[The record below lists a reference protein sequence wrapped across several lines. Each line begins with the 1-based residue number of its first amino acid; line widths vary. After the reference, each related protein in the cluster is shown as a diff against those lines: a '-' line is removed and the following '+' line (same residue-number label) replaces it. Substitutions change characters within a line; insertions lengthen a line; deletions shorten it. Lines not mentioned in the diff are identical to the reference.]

1 MDFFGRLTIDS
12 LPFYSAIAA
21 SGAGVTVL
29 GGLSVVALV
38 TYLGAWKTLFG
49 EWLTSLDHKKI
60 GIMYVVVALVMLMRG
75 FIDAAMMR
83 SQQAI
88 AFNSDG
94 YLPPSHFDQ
103 IFSSHGTIMI
113 FFMAMPFLSGLIN
126 FVMPQQIGSRD
137 VAFPFMN
144 AVSLWLTAAG
154 AGLVLISLVIGK
166 FSTAGWT
173 GYPPY
178 SGSEYTPG
186 VGVDYWLWAVLVSG
200 VGSTM
205 SGINFLVTILKRRAP
220 GMTMFR
226 LPLFTWTVFVA
237 AVLMIFAFPA
247 LTVACVMLA
256 LDRTLDFHF
265 FTNGDGGNM
274 MNYINLFWLWGHPEV
289 YILILPA
296 FGVFSEVV
304 AVFSQKRLFGYISL
318 VLATMAIGILSF
330 TVWLHHFFTMGSSE
344 TVNSFFGI
352 MTTIIAVPTGVKV
365 FDWLLTMFR
374 GRLIFKPPM
383 LYTLG
388 FLVTFVIGGLSGVLL
403 AMPPVDYLMHNTT
416 FLIAHFHNM
425 IIPGVLFG
433 YLAGYMFWFPK
444 AFGFKLNE
452 WWGAASFWCWI
463 IGFYLAFMPLYVLGL
478 MGMPRRMEH
487 YDIASW
493 QPHLIVAAIGAFI
506 IFLGIVCLGV
516 QLWVSVRDRRSAL
529 DLTGDPWNARS
540 LEWQTSSPPAPY
552 NFAVLPKV
560 QAIDAFWDM
569 KERGVAYEKPA
580 SYKPITMP
588 KNTLIPLMIGGTA
601 FVFGFAMVWWIWWLA
616 IASFA
621 FIGALIIVRSFDDDP
636 DFTMPAST
644 VQAIEDRRY
653 EELAKA
659 PRNEMADDPGYAGDP
674 GALPEGAR

>member
-1 MDFFGRLTIDS
+1 VELFGRLTFDS

-29 GGLSVVALV
+29 GALSVMAVI
-38 TYLGAWKTLFG
+38 TYFGAWRLVLFD
-49 EWLTSLDHKKI
+49 WVSSLDHKKI
-60 GIMYVVVALVMLMRG
+60 GIMYIMVALVMLMRG

-94 YLPPSHFDQ
+94 YLPPGHFDQ

-113 FFMAMPFLSGLIN
+113 FFMAMPFLAGLIN
-126 FVMPQQIGSRD
+126 LIMPQQLGSRD

-144 AVSLWLTAAG
+144 SISLWLTTAG

-178 SGSEYTPG
+178 SGPEYTPG
-186 VGVDYWLWAVLVSG
+186 VGVDYWVWAVLISG

-205 SGINFLVTILKRRAP
+205 SGINFLVTIVKCRAP
-220 GMTMFR
+220 GMTMLR
-226 LPLFTWTVFVA
+226 LPLFTWTVLVTS
-237 AVLMIFAFPA
+237 VLMIFAFPA
-247 LTVACVMLA
+247 LTVACGMLA
-256 LDRTLDFHF
+256 LDRTAGFHF
-265 FTNGDGGNM
+265 FTNAMGGNM

-304 AVFSQKRLFGYISL
+304 ATFSQKRLFGYISL
-318 VLATMAIGILSF
+318 VLATCAIGLLSF
-330 TVWLHHFFTMGSSE
+330 TVWLHHFFTMGSSAN
-344 TVNSFFGI
+344 VNSFFGI

-365 FDWLLTMFR
+365 FDWLLTMYR
-374 GRLIFKPPM
+374 GRIIFKPPM
-383 LYTLG
+383 LYTIG
-388 FLVTFVIGGLSGVLL
+388 FLVTFCIGGLSGVLL

-452 WWGAASFWCWI
+452 KWGAWSFWCWI

-478 MGMPRRMEH
+478 LGMPRRMEH
-487 YDIASW
+487 YEIAAW

-506 IFLGIVCLGV
+506 ISLGIVCLAV
-516 QLWVSVRDRRSAL
+516 QLVVSIRDRQQAL
-529 DLTGDPWNARS
+529 DLTGDPWNGRS
-540 LEWQTSSPPAPY
+540 LEWLTSSPPAPY
-552 NFAVLPKV
+552 NFALVPQV
-560 QAIDAFWDM
+560 QSIDAFWDM
-569 KERGVAYEKPA
+569 KQRGVAYERPDR
-580 SYKPITMP
+580 YVDITLP
-588 KNTLIPLMIGGTA
+588 KNSFIGAVIGGA
-601 FVFGFAMVWWIWWLA
+601 GFVFGFAMIWYIWWLA
-616 IASFA
+616 LLCLAAIFVAIVIRAS
-621 FIGALIIVRSFDDDP
+621 DDDT
-636 DFTMPAST
+636 TMVIPAAE
-644 VQAIEDRRY
+644 VKAIEDARFAQ
-653 EELAKA
+653 LAKA
-659 PRNEMADDPGYAGDP
+659 PKNEMADDPGFAGQP
-674 GALPEGAR
+674 LPEGAA

>member
-1 MDFFGRLTIDS
+1 MELFGRLTFDS

-29 GGLSVVALV
+29 GALSVAGVI
-38 TYLGAWKTLFG
+38 TYFGAWRIVLFD
-49 EWLTSLDHKKI
+49 WVSSLDHKKI
-60 GIMYVVVALVMLMRG
+60 GIMYIMVALVMLMRG
-75 FIDAAMMR
+75 FIEAAMMR
-83 SQQAI
+83 SQQAV

-94 YLPPSHFDQ
+94 YLPPGHFDQ

-126 FVMPQQIGSRD
+126 LIMPQQLGSRD

-144 AVSLWLTAAG
+144 SISLWFTTAG

-178 SGSEYTPG
+178 SGPEYTPG
-186 VGVDYWLWAVLVSG
+186 VGVDYWLWAVLISG

-205 SGINFLVTILKRRAP
+205 TGINFLVTIIKCRAP

-226 LPLFTWTVFVA
+226 LPLFTWTVFVTNI
-237 AVLMIFAFPA
+237 LMIFAFPA

-256 LDRTLDFHF
+256 LDRSAGFHF
-265 FTNGDGGNM
+265 FTNAMGGNM
-274 MNYINLFWLWGHPEV
+274 MNYVNLFWLWGHPEV

-318 VLATMAIGILSF
+318 VLATMAIGLLSF
-330 TVWLHHFFTMGSSE
+330 TVWLHHFFTMGSSAN
-344 TVNSFFGI
+344 VNSFFGV

-365 FDWLLTMFR
+365 FDWLLTMYR
-374 GRLIFKPPM
+374 GRIIFKPPM
-383 LYTLG
+383 LYTIG
-388 FLVTFVIGGLSGVLL
+388 FLVTFCIGGLSGVLL

-452 WWGAASFWCWI
+452 KWGAWSFWCWI

-478 MGMPRRMEH
+478 LGMPRRMEH
-487 YDIASW
+487 YEIAAW
-493 QPHLIVAAIGAFI
+493 QPHLIVAAIGAFVI
-506 IFLGIVCLGV
+506 LLGIVCLIV
-516 QLWVSVRDRRSAL
+516 QLVVSIRNRQQAL
-529 DLTGDPWNARS
+529 DLTGDPWNGRS
-540 LEWQTSSPPAPY
+540 LEWLTSSPPAPY
-552 NFAVLPKV
+552 NFALVPQV
-560 QAIDAFWDM
+560 QSIDAFWDM
-569 KERGVAYEKPA
+569 KQRGVAYERPDR
-580 SYKPITMP
+580 YVDITLP
-588 KNTLIPLMIGGTA
+588 KNTFLSAVIGGA
-601 FVFGFAMVWWIWWLA
+601 GFVFGFSMVWYIWWLA
-616 IASFA
+616 LLCLVVIFAAIVIRASQ
-621 FIGALIIVRSFDDDP
+621 DDTN
-636 DFTMPAST
+636 FVIPAAE
-644 VQAIEDRRY
+644 VKAIEDARFAQ
-653 EELAKA
+653 LAKA
-659 PRNEMADDPGYAGDP
+659 PKNEMADDPGFAGEP
-674 GALPEGAR
+674 LPEGTA

>member
-1 MDFFGRLTIDS
+1 VDFFGRLTIDS
-12 LPFYSAIAA
+12 LPFYSLIAA

-29 GGLSVVALV
+29 GALSVMAVI
-38 TYLGAWKTLFG
+38 TYFGAWRLVVFG
-49 EWLTSLDHKKI
+49 WVTSLDHKKI
-60 GIMYVVVALVMLMRG
+60 GIMYIMVALVMLMRG

-94 YLPPSHFDQ
+94 YLPPGHFDQ

-126 FVMPQQIGSRD
+126 LIMPQQLGSRD

-144 AVSLWLTAAG
+144 SISLWFTTAG

-186 VGVDYWLWAVLVSG
+186 VGVDYWLWAVLISG
-200 VGSTM
+200 IGSTM
-205 SGINFLVTILKRRAP
+205 TGINFLVTIIKCRAP
-220 GMTMFR
+220 GMTLLR
-226 LPLFTWTVFVA
+226 LPLFTWTVLVTS
-237 AVLMIFAFPA
+237 VLMIFAFPA

-256 LDRTLDFHF
+256 LDRTAGFHF
-265 FTNGDGGNM
+265 FTNAMGGNM

-318 VLATMAIGILSF
+318 VLATCAIGLLSF
-330 TVWLHHFFTMGSSE
+330 TVWLHHFFTMGSSAN
-344 TVNSFFGI
+344 VNSFFGI

-365 FDWLLTMFR
+365 FDWLLTMYR
-374 GRLIFKPPM
+374 GRIIFKPPM
-383 LYTLG
+383 LYTIG
-388 FLVTFVIGGLSGVLL
+388 FLVTFCIGGLSGVLL

-452 WWGAASFWCWI
+452 KWGAWSFWCWI

-478 MGMPRRMEH
+478 LGMPRRMEH
-487 YDIASW
+487 YEIAAW

-506 IFLGIVCLGV
+506 ILLGIVCLIV
-516 QLWVSVRDRRSAL
+516 QLVVSIRDRQQAL
-529 DLTGDPWNARS
+529 DLTGDPWNGRS
-540 LEWQTSSPPAPY
+540 LEWLTSSPPAPY
-552 NFAVLPKV
+552 NFALVPQV
-560 QAIDAFWDM
+560 QSIDAFWDM
-569 KERGVAYEKPA
+569 KQRGVAYERPDR
-580 SYKPITMP
+580 YVDITLP
-588 KNTLIPLMIGGTA
+588 KNTFLSAVIGGA
-601 FVFGFAMVWWIWWLA
+601 GFVFGFAMVWWIWWLA
-616 IASFA
+616 LLCLATIFVAIVIRASQNDTDMV
-621 FIGALIIVRSFDDDP
+621 I
-636 DFTMPAST
+636 PAAE
-644 VQAIEDRRY
+644 VKAIEDARFAQ
-653 EELAKA
+653 LAKA
-659 PRNEMADDPGYAGDP
+659 PKNEMADDPGFAGQP
-674 GALPEGAR
+674 LPEGAA

>member
-29 GGLSVVALV
+29 GALSVMAVI
-38 TYLGAWKTLFG
+38 TYFGAWRLVLFD
-49 EWLTSLDHKKI
+49 WVSSIDHKKI
-60 GIMYVVVALVMLMRG
+60 GIMYVMVALVMLMRG

-88 AFNSDG
+88 AYNNEG
-94 YLPPSHFDQ
+94 YLPPDHFDQ

-126 FVMPQQIGSRD
+126 LIMPQQIGSRD

-144 AVSLWLTAAG
+144 SISLWLTTAG

-178 SGSEYTPG
+178 SGSQFTPG
-186 VGVDYWLWAVLVSG
+186 VGVDYWLWAVLISG
-200 VGSTM
+200 IGSTM
-205 SGINFLVTILKRRAP
+205 SGINFLVTIVKCRAP

-226 LPLFTWTVFVA
+226 LPLFTWTVFVTSI
-237 AVLMIFAFPA
+237 LMIFAFPA
-247 LTVACVMLA
+247 LTVACGALM
-256 LDRTLDFHF
+256 LDRTLGFHF
-265 FTNGDGGNM
+265 FTNEAGGNM

-330 TVWLHHFFTMGSSE
+330 TVWLHHFFTMGSSAR
-344 TVNSFFGI
+344 VNSFFGT

-365 FDWLLTMFR
+365 FDWLLTMYR
-374 GRLIFKPPM
+374 GRIIFKPPM

-403 AMPPVDYLMHNTT
+403 ALPPIDYLMHNTT

-478 MGMPRRMEH
+478 LGMPRRMEH
-487 YDIASW
+487 YEIAAW

-516 QLWVSVRDRRSAL
+516 QLAVSIRDRNKAL
-529 DLTGDPWNARS
+529 DLTGDPWNGRS
-540 LEWQTSSPPAPY
+540 LEWATSSPAAPY
-552 NFAVLPKV
+552 NFAVVPQV
-560 QAIDAFWDM
+560 QSIDAWWDM
-569 KERGVAYEKPA
+569 RRAASLMSRPAEYEDI
-580 SYKPITMP
+580 SIP
-588 KNTLIPLMIGGTA
+588 KNTFIGAVIGGA
-601 FVFGFAMVWWIWWLA
+601 GFVFGFAMVWYIWWLA
-616 IASFA
+616 ILCLAVIFVAIVIRAS
-621 FIGALIIVRSFDDDP
+621 DDDT
-636 DFTMPAST
+636 DYVMPASE
-644 VQAIEDRRY
+644 VKKIEDARFAQ
-653 EELAKA
+653 LAKA
-659 PRNEMADDPGYAGDP
+659 PKNEMADDPGFAGQP
-674 GALPEGAR
+674 MPEPST